1 MDNIGIISYGIYIP
15 KNIITSKEISK
26 DFNIPED
33 VVVNK
38 QGFKKKHVSYESE
51 TPSDMAFYAAKS
63 ALEKAEMI
71 GVNMSDIG
79 SIIYVGSQWKDYNV
93 WLLSTYLQEKLGLKQ
108 AYSFDLSAMCAGMV
122 TGLYLAKS
130 ILLSDDHMK
139 AVLLVGASK
148 ESYIVKTNDP
158 NTSWMDDFADAGVAA
173 VIAKDTKKNIIL
185 KSDFMTD
192 GSLSDG
198 ALIITGGAKVPFY
211 QNYCVDKKVY
221 LESLI
226 PKEDFKRKMENVSLK
241 NFKNVI
247 QNSIQKSALKN
258 EDVKMIFLNHMK
270 PSFHIELLK
279 SLNMPSSKSIYL
291 DEYGHSQSADQFI
304 GLDIALNKGLFK
316 EGYIVFAA
324 AGTGYVWSSTVIK
337 WG

>member
-1 MDNIGIISYGIYIP
+1 MDSIGIISYGIYIP
-15 KNIITSKEISK
+15 KKIVTYKEISRN
-26 DFNIPED
+26 FNIPED
-33 VVVNK
+33 VVVKK
-38 QGFKKKHVSYESE
+38 QGLKMKHVSDESE
-51 TPSDMAFYAAKS
+51 MPSDMAFYAAKE
-63 ALEKAEMI
+63 AIEKAEMV
-71 GVNMSDIG
+71 GLNKADIG
-79 SIIYVGSQWKDYNV
+79 YIIYVGSQWKDFNV
-93 WLLSTYLQEKLGLKQ
+93 WLLSTYLQDKLGLKQ

-130 ILLSDDHMK
+130 ILLSDDNAK

-148 ESYIVKTNDP
+148 ESYIVNTNDP

-173 VIAKDTKKNIIL
+173 VIAKDTTKNIIL
-185 KSDFMTD
+185 KSDFMSE
-192 GSLSDG
+192 GSLSYG

-211 QNYCVDKKVY
+211 QKYCVDKKVY

-226 PKEDFKRKMENVSLK
+226 PKEEFKRKMENISLK

-247 QNSIQKSALKN
+247 ENSIHKSGLKN
-258 EDVKMIFLNHMK
+258 EDIKMIFINHMK

-279 SLNMPSSKSIYL
+279 SLNMPPSKSIYL

-304 GLDIALNKGLFK
+304 ALDIALKKGLFK

-324 AGTGYVWSSTVIK
+324 AGTGYVWSSTVIR